1 VKLIQRAGDSFLFHI
16 SKREK
21 GLLFEVLKLYPLIPI
36 AHHRVS
42 QTAAAPRVTET
53 QKLLESALA
62 DHTRENQR
70 QLLAMLNQEAR
81 LQEADGAHR
90 LTLSGPQMEW
100 LLQVLNDIRVGS
112 WLILGEPDEKKGKP
126 IELND
131 ENARYYA
138 AMEFCGLFQ
147 MTLLD
152 AFQQSS

>member
-1 VKLIQRAGDSFLFHI
+1 
-16 SKREK
+16 
-21 GLLFEVLKLYPLIPI
+21 VLKLYPPIPI

-42 QTAAAPRVTET
+42 HTAAALGITET
-53 QKLLESALA
+53 QKLLESPLA
-62 DHTRENQR
+62 DRTRENKR
-70 QLLAMLNQEAR
+70 QLLAMLNQETR
-81 LQEADGAHR
+81 LQEPDGAHR

>member
-1 VKLIQRAGDSFLFHI
+1 MKLIQRDGESFRFHI

-42 QTAAAPRVTET
+42 QTAAAPHVTES
-53 QKLLESALA
+53 QKLLEGALA
-62 DHTRENQR
+62 DRTRENKR
-70 QLLAMLNQEAR
+70 QLLLMLNQEAR
-81 LQEADGAHR
+81 LQETAGAHR
-90 LTLSGPQMEW
+90 LTLSASQMEW

-112 WLILGEPDEKKGKP
+112 WLVLGEPDEKKGKP
-126 IELND
+126 IEVTD

-152 AFQQSS
+152 AFQQSI

>member
-1 VKLIQRAGDSFLFHI
+1 MKLIQQDGKSFLFHI

-42 QTAAAPRVTET
+42 QTAAAPPVTES

-62 DHTRENQR
+62 DRTRENKR
-70 QLLAMLNQEAR
+70 QLLAMLNQEAL
-81 LQEADGAHR
+81 LQETDGAHR

-126 IELND
+126 IEVND

-152 AFQQSS
+152 AFQQSI

>member
-1 VKLIQRAGDSFLFHI
+1 VKLIQRDGETFLFHI
-16 SKREK
+16 GKREK
-21 GLLFEVLKLYPLIPI
+21 GLLFEVLKLYPLVPI

-42 QTAAAPRVTET
+42 QTSAAPRAAES

-62 DHTRENQR
+62 ERTEENKR
-70 QLLAMLNQEAR
+70 QLLAMLNQEGR
-81 LQEADGAHR
+81 LQETDGAHR
-90 LTLSGPQMEW
+90 LTLGAPQVEW

-126 IELND
+126 IALND